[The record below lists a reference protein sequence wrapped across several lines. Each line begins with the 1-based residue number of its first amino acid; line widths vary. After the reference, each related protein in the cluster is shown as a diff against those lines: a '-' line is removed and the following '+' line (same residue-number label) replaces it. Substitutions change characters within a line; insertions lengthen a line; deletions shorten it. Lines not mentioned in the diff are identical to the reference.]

1 MPCVWIWVKNNTNL
15 TPIGRHW
22 WLLLNILNKM
32 KNIQASFNS
41 SLHSKHKTYLSCV
54 CRLVSV
60 TDETLCIISP
70 LMNGCVQWT
79 VNHATTRRKTKKGY
93 ISCIENKLYLSKMQ
107 VGKHLLFL
115 SSMRIVTVYASI
127 SITHECHRNIS
138 MFTVINMTSKCA
150 KIIFSDMWSIYLSI
164 YLLDTSTFMS
174 NFYLLSYFSNHNW
187 VLTLYFYSSIMLI
200 PIITLIILE

>member
-1 MPCVWIWVKNNTNL
+1 MITLFFCSAPFSKFYIFFVFMCRTKGLNIYVTSKIKKNKNKNQDLFIYVFFLPCVWIWVKNNTNL
-15 TPIGRHW
+15 TPIGRNW

-138 MFTVINMTSKCA
+138 VFTVINMTS
-150 KIIFSDMWSIYLSI
+150 
-164 YLLDTSTFMS
+164 
-174 NFYLLSYFSNHNW
+174 
-187 VLTLYFYSSIMLI
+187 
-200 PIITLIILE
+200 